1 MKGLSKIKALLIDL
15 SGTIHIDN
23 EAIPG
28 AVQAVQLLREHKIP
42 FQFVT
47 NTTKESQIRLCHRLN
62 KLGFDV
68 TSQEIYSSLS
78 AAKRLIVSQE
88 LRPMLLLEEEAL
100 EDFQDV
106 STDNP
111 NAVVIGLAPSK
122 FNYNT
127 LTEAFN
133 LVLGG
138 ASLIAIHKA
147 RYFRTSAG
155 LALGPGFVTG
165 LEYSTG
171 EKAVVVGKPEKEFF
185 RSALE
190 HLKGRNVSLNSLRL
204 EDTLMIGDDV
214 KDDINGAQ
222 EAGLKGA
229 LVKTG
234 KYSDGDEEKVAQP
247 PDLVFDSFPKLIEEY
262 LSSNS

>member
-155 LALGPGFVTG
+155 LALGPECS
-165 LEYSTG
+165 LEI
-171 EKAVVVGKPEKEFF
+171 
-185 RSALE
+185 
-190 HLKGRNVSLNSLRL
+190 
-204 EDTLMIGDDV
+204 DTLMIGDDV

>member
-1 MKGLSKIKALLIDL
+1 RREMKGLSKIKALLIDL

-100 EDFQDV
+100 EVHSGSRTDLRLSLNKVQCQFNLDV

-155 LALGPGFVTG
+155 LALGP
-165 LEYSTG
+165 
-171 EKAVVVGKPEKEFF
+171 
-185 RSALE
+185 
-190 HLKGRNVSLNSLRL
+190 
-204 EDTLMIGDDV
+204 DTLMIGDDV